1 MKYVG
6 RKLVISMLLLLG
18 YIAMVVYEVNIGYMI
33 VGLVVIGLIA
43 FLWIPEIKGV
53 STKYFSLSK
62 KIDEALVQYKEFKET
77 VYPLL
82 KLELANLA
90 SVGAFDAGPKSKEI
104 VDFIGR
110 MEKLKITDRNMEKL
124 MTVAKSQAL
133 RAFKIELVDI
143 SPKAKNYISTGL
155 TDYSSDDYVITDNIY
170 VDFEGLYNL
179 SDNFNDIKS
188 KIKYKRKLQELE
200 KFYNENF

>member
-1 MKYVG
+1 MKYTG

-18 YIAMVVYEVNIGYMI
+18 YITMVVYEVNIGYMI
-33 VGLVVIGLIA
+33 VGLVVIVLIA

-77 VYPLL
+77 IYPLL
-82 KLELANLA
+82 MLELANLA
-90 SVGAFDAGPKSKEI
+90 SVGAFNSGPKSKEI
-104 VDFIGR
+104 VDFIER
-110 MEKLKITDRNMEKL
+110 VEKLKITDKNMTNL
-124 MTVAKSQAL
+124 MKVAKSQAL
-133 RAFKIELVDI
+133 SAFQLELKGMNPEAENFI
-143 SPKAKNYISTGL
+143 GTGL
-155 TDYSSDDYVITDNIY
+155 NHDLDDYVITDNIY
-170 VDFEGLYNL
+170 VDFEGLHDL
-179 SDNFNDIKS
+179 SDDFDDIKA

>member
-1 MKYVG
+1 MKYTG

-33 VGLVVIGLIA
+33 VGLVVIVLIA

-77 VYPLL
+77 IYPLL

-90 SVGAFDAGPKSKEI
+90 SVGAFNSGPKSKEI
-104 VDFIGR
+104 VDFIER
-110 MEKLKITDRNMEKL
+110 VEKLKITDKNMTNL
-124 MTVAKSQAL
+124 MKVAKSQAL
-133 RAFKIELVDI
+133 SAFQLELKGMNPEAENFI
-143 SPKAKNYISTGL
+143 GTGL
-155 TDYSSDDYVITDNIY
+155 NHDLDDYVITDNIY
-170 VDFEGLYNL
+170 VDFEGLHDL
-179 SDNFNDIKS
+179 SDDFDDIKA

>member
-1 MKYVG
+1 MKYTG

-33 VGLVVIGLIA
+33 VGLVVIVLIA

-77 VYPLL
+77 IYPLL
-82 KLELANLA
+82 MLELANLA
-90 SVGAFDAGPKSKEI
+90 SVGAFNSGPKSKEI
-104 VDFIGR
+104 VDFIER
-110 MEKLKITDRNMEKL
+110 VEKLKITDKNMTNL
-124 MTVAKSQAL
+124 MKVAKSQAL
-133 RAFKIELVDI
+133 SAFQLELKGMNLEAENFI
-143 SPKAKNYISTGL
+143 GTGL
-155 TDYSSDDYVITDNIY
+155 NHDLDDYVITDNIY
-170 VDFEGLYNL
+170 VDFEGLHDL
-179 SDNFNDIKS
+179 SDDFDDIKA

>member
-1 MKYVG
+1 
-6 RKLVISMLLLLG
+6 MLLLLG

-33 VGLVVIGLIA
+33 VGLVVIVLIA

-77 VYPLL
+77 IYPLL
-82 KLELANLA
+82 MLELANLA
-90 SVGAFDAGPKSKEI
+90 SVGAFNSGPKSKEI
-104 VDFIGR
+104 VDFIER
-110 MEKLKITDRNMEKL
+110 VEKLKITDKNMTNL
-124 MTVAKSQAL
+124 MKVAKSQAL
-133 RAFKIELVDI
+133 SAFQLELKGMNPEAENFI
-143 SPKAKNYISTGL
+143 GTGL
-155 TDYSSDDYVITDNIY
+155 NHDLDDYVITDNIY
-170 VDFEGLYNL
+170 VDFEGLHDL
-179 SDNFNDIKS
+179 SDDFDDIKA

>member
-33 VGLVVIGLIA
+33 VGLVVIVLIA

-90 SVGAFDAGPKSKEI
+90 SVGSFGSGPKSKEI
-104 VDFIGR
+104 VDFIER
-110 MEKLKITDRNMEKL
+110 VEKLKITDKNMVNL
-124 MTVAKSQAL
+124 MKVAKSQAL
-133 RAFKIELVDI
+133 SAFQLELKGMNPEAENFI
-143 SPKAKNYISTGL
+143 GTGL
-155 TDYSSDDYVITDNIY
+155 NHDLDDYVITDNIY
-170 VDFEGLYNL
+170 VDFEGLHDL
-179 SDNFNDIKS
+179 SDDFDDIKA

>member
-1 MKYVG
+1 MKYTG

-33 VGLVVIGLIA
+33 VGLVVIVLIA

-77 VYPLL
+77 IYPLL
-82 KLELANLA
+82 MLELANLA
-90 SVGAFDAGPKSKEI
+90 SVGAFNSGPKSKEI
-104 VDFIGR
+104 VDFIER
-110 MEKLKITDRNMEKL
+110 VEKLKITDKNMTNL
-124 MTVAKSQAL
+124 MKVAKSQAL
-133 RAFKIELVDI
+133 SAFQLELKGMNPEAENFI
-143 SPKAKNYISTGL
+143 GTGL
-155 TDYSSDDYVITDNIY
+155 NHDLDDYVITDNIY
-170 VDFEGLYNL
+170 VDFEGLHDL
-179 SDNFNDIKS
+179 SDDFDDIKA

>member
-1 MKYVG
+1 MKYAG

-104 VDFIGR
+104 VDFIER
-110 MEKLKITDRNMEKL
+110 VEKLKITDKNMVNL
-124 MTVAKSQAL
+124 MKVAKSQAL
-133 RAFKIELVDI
+133 SAFQLELKGMNPEAENFI
-143 SPKAKNYISTGL
+143 GTGL
-155 TDYSSDDYVITDNIY
+155 DHDLDDYVITDNIY
-170 VDFEGLYNL
+170 VDLEGLHNL
-179 SDNFNDIKS
+179 SDGFDDIKT

-200 KFYNENF
+200 EFYNENF

>member
-33 VGLVVIGLIA
+33 VGLVVIVLIA
-43 FLWIPEIKGV
+43 FLCIPEIKDV

-62 KIDEALVQYKEFKET
+62 KIDEALVQYEEFKET

-104 VDFIGR
+104 VDFIER
-110 MEKLKITDRNMEKL
+110 VEKLKITDKNMVNL
-124 MTVAKSQAL
+124 MKVAKSQAL
-133 RAFKIELVDI
+133 SAFQLELKGMNPEAENFI
-143 SPKAKNYISTGL
+143 GTGL
-155 TDYSSDDYVITDNIY
+155 DHDLDDYVITDNIY
-170 VDFEGLYNL
+170 VDLEGLHNL
-179 SDNFNDIKS
+179 SDGFDDIRT

>member
-1 MKYVG
+1 MKYTA
-6 RKLVISMLLLLG
+6 RRLSISITLLG
-18 YIAMVVYEVNIGYMI
+18 GYVVMVVYEVNIGYMI

-90 SVGAFDAGPKSKEI
+90 SVGSFGSGPKSKEI
-104 VDFIGR
+104 VDFIER
-110 MEKLKITDRNMEKL
+110 VEKLKITDKNMVNL
-124 MTVAKSQAL
+124 MKVAKSQAL
-133 RAFKIELVDI
+133 SAFQLELKGMNPEAENFI
-143 SPKAKNYISTGL
+143 GTGL
-155 TDYSSDDYVITDNIY
+155 DHDLDDYVITDNIY
-170 VDFEGLYNL
+170 VDLEGLHNL
-179 SDNFNDIKS
+179 SDGFDDIKT

-200 KFYNENF
+200 EFYNENF

>member
-1 MKYVG
+1 M
-6 RKLVISMLLLLG
+6 ISMLLLLG

-33 VGLVVIGLIA
+33 VGLVVIVLIA

-77 VYPLL
+77 IYPLL
-82 KLELANLA
+82 MLELANLA
-90 SVGAFDAGPKSKEI
+90 SVGAFNSGPKSKEI
-104 VDFIGR
+104 VDFIER
-110 MEKLKITDRNMEKL
+110 VEKLKITDKNMTNL
-124 MTVAKSQAL
+124 MKVAKSQAL
-133 RAFKIELVDI
+133 SAFQLELKGMNPEAENFI
-143 SPKAKNYISTGL
+143 GTGL
-155 TDYSSDDYVITDNIY
+155 NHDLDDYVITDNIY
-170 VDFEGLYNL
+170 VDFEGLHDL
-179 SDNFNDIKS
+179 SDDFDDIKA